1 MQNLFTQLDKKIYGG
16 FFHIGFGLNVTVF
29 TKK

>member
-16 FFHIGFGLNVTVF
+16 FFHISFGLNVIVF
-29 TKK
+29 TKE